1 MKATLKGADGLVVN
15 LTTANGVRFHMRQ
28 AAGGSV
34 SFDKAAVIENAVGG
48 AVRYDWAAGDT
59 AVPGDYWADFE
70 VTWGDGTVTTFPN
83 SGYLEV
89 RVVAELV

>member
-1 MKATLKGADGLVVN
+1 MAARGWRLRHWLPADRCCS
-15 LTTANGVRFHMRQ
+15 TTRRW
-28 AAGGSV
+28 SRTRL
-34 SFDKAAVIENAVGG
+34 
-48 AVRYDWAAGDT
+48 AVRYDWAVGDT